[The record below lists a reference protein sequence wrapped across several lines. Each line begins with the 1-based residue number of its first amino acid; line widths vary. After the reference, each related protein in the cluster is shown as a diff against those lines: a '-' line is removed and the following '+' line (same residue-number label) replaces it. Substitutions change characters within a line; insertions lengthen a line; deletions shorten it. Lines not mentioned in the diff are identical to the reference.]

1 MEKEMKKDERI
12 AILLRKGLEAF
23 GKPHLKW
30 TDDPAA
36 NDLILDIENHPHA
49 FVLGCVMDK
58 QIKEERAWRIP
69 YAVSKIA
76 GGFGMEDLLK
86 LGPEDLKGIFSSEK
100 LHRFNNE
107 MAKNFHSAVRR
118 IHGLYSDDASKIWAD
133 RPKSAAVVR
142 RFLQFEGV
150 GVKIATAAAN
160 ALARDFGIPFED
172 LSCVDLSPDVHVR
185 RVFNRL
191 GFTENPDS
199 TDELVYAARELNP
212 EYPGVFDLPCFEIG
226 KRWCRPKNPKCEECY
241 LAGVCPKNG
250 L

>member
-1 MEKEMKKDERI
+1 MNNGEEST
-12 AILLRKGLEAF
+12 AILIRKGLEAF
-23 GKPHLKW
+23 EKPHLTW

-36 NDLILDIENHPHA
+36 NDFILDIGNHPHA

-69 YAVSKIA
+69 YEVSISV
-76 GGFGMEDLLK
+76 GGFEFSNLLK
-86 LGPEDLKGIFSSEK
+86 ISPEGFKAIFSSQK

-118 IHGLYSDDASKIWAD
+118 IHETYSDDASLIWGET
-133 RPKSAAVVR
+133 PKSATVVK

-160 ALARDFGIPFED
+160 MLARDFGVPFED
-172 LSCVDLSPDVHVR
+172 LAGIDLSPDVHIR

-191 GFTENPDS
+191 GFTENADS
-199 TDELVYAARELNP
+199 TDEVVYAARELNP

-226 KRWCRPKNPKCEECY
+226 KKWCRPKNPKCEECC
-241 LAGVCPKNG
+241 LGGVCPKNG